1 MTKHEKVVSL
11 TKYIEKT
18 KRSLESTTIS
28 RQKKE
33 FFERE
38 MKRTLVSIE
47 RLR

>member
-1 MTKHEKVVSL
+1 MSKQEKIVSL
-11 TKYIEKT
+11 TKHIEKT

-38 MKRTLVSIE
+38 MKRTLASIE